1 MPLGYTSV
9 TVEQIVGNNEDLE
22 LDFIGGDGEKT
33 LGDALHGGRSMAQ
46 GRHQTYC
53 KHNSSRADRSP
64 VSAASLTAIPTT
76 TSLTTVSIGAKGHEY
91 SNSSCTRKR
100 KEKDSIPPSG
110 WTLKEEAENGR
121 KKIDLRED
129 R

>member
-1 MPLGYTSV
+1 MV
-9 TVEQIVGNNEDLE
+9 
-22 LDFIGGDGEKT
+22 
-33 LGDALHGGRSMAQ
+33 Q

-53 KHNSSRADRSP
+53 KHNGSRADRSP
-64 VSAASLTAIPTT
+64 VSVASLAAVPTITSFT
-76 TSLTTVSIGAKGHEY
+76 TISAGAKGHEY
-91 SNSSCTRKR
+91 SNSSCTRKG